1 MIKDISLLAWRVGLV
16 LIILMPLLYFVSAT
30 VLFMPDQGGTAGQI
44 LMLAQGTVPAI
55 FMSMA
60 IGLALCL
67 LVRIE
72 RRLRPGEEGTD

>member
-1 MIKDISLLAWRVGLV
+1 MIKDISLLAWRIGLV
-16 LIILMPLLYFVSAT
+16 LIILMPLLYVASAA
-30 VLFMPDQGGTAGQI
+30 VFFMPNQGGMAGQV

-60 IGLALCL
+60 LGLALCL

-72 RRLRPGEEGTD
+72 KHLRPDGEGTD